1 MTTPKIQ
8 ADLKA
13 SVIDMK
19 VIIPSAKLIP
29 PELQNIGK
37 IPAIIYPINQ
47 NIAFDFFKLKYDSI
61 VSEIDII
68 CFENADKVREK
79 LANYKLSTPLKL
91 LNLENLEDLGRSI
104 YRGLSDE
111 DGEIIIQFADTI
123 ILDSLPLNEGNF
135 FCSAEEYLNE
145 TWTFYQM
152 NEGQIVSVNDK
163 TIPTPPFNS
172 KAEKYNFFVGFF
184 KISDG
189 AYFKKCFFI
198 RH

>member
-91 LNLENLEDLGRSI
+91 LNLEKLGDLGHSI
-104 YRGLSDE
+104 YRGLSDN
-111 DGEIIIQFADTI
+111 DGEIIIQFAECDTYV
-123 ILDSLPLNEGNF
+123 ILHL
-135 FCSAEEYLNE
+135 
-145 TWTFYQM
+145 
-152 NEGQIVSVNDK
+152 V
-163 TIPTPPFNS
+163 
-172 KAEKYNFFVGFF
+172 
-184 KISDG
+184 
-189 AYFKKCFFI
+189 
-198 RH
+198 